1 MLNFLPRKN
10 KKQIII
16 EYLLRI
22 VIVFLLFVFVS
33 SIVLITLFSPT
44 FFFAKYN
51 NDTIKNQL
59 ESINSQAFSSSDDP
73 IAIIKNTNELSKS
86 LSSNEVKNMTYN
98 DIVNKI
104 VSLKNK
110 DIKIFSIDIT
120 EGDAITDKE
129 ITIKGIANTRDSLT
143 LFEKDIKTDGFFSNV
158 LFPVSNFIKN
168 SDSEFSATLIL

>member
-1 MLNFLPRKN
+1 MGIPRIMN
-10 KKQIII
+10 TISII
-16 EYLLRI
+16 
-22 VIVFLLFVFVS
+22 
-33 SIVLITLFSPT
+33 
-44 FFFAKYN
+44 
-51 NDTIKNQL
+51 
-59 ESINSQAFSSSDDP
+59 
-73 IAIIKNTNELSKS
+73 LSKS